1 MLRQT
6 IIFSSFVLTLIIS
19 LTSYAG
25 GESTYKSICIACHA
39 SGMNGAPK
47 FQNNLAWAPIIKEGK
62 VHVIAEAY
70 NGVRK
75 MPAKGGKPDLT
86 LEDFSEALI
95 YMVNSSGGNW
105 STPTEQEFIQIRNN
119 ITKLSRK
126 RKPG

>member
-6 IIFSSFVLTLIIS
+6 IIFSFFVLTLIIS

-86 LEDFSEALI
+86 LEDFSGALI
-95 YMVNSSGGNW
+95 YMVNASGGNW
-105 STPTEQEFIQIRNN
+105 STPTEQEYIKIKN
-119 ITKLSRK
+119 KLSK
-126 RKPG
+126 LSSKK

>member
-6 IIFSSFVLTLIIS
+6 IIFSFFVLTLLVP
-19 LTSYAG
+19 LTSSAS
-25 GESTYKSICIACHA
+25 GEATYKSVCIACHA
-39 SGMNGAPK
+39 AGMNGAPK

-105 STPTEQEFIQIRNN
+105 SKPTEQELIQIRKN
-119 ITKLSRK
+119 ISKLSSK
-126 RKPG
+126 RKPS

>member
-6 IIFSSFVLTLIIS
+6 IIFSFFVLTLLVP
-19 LTSYAG
+19 LTSSAS
-25 GESTYKSICIACHA
+25 GESTYKSVCIACHA
-39 SGMNGAPK
+39 TGMNGAPK

-105 STPTEQEFIQIRNN
+105 SKPTEQEFIQIRNN
-119 ITKLSRK
+119 ISKLSSK
-126 RKPG
+126 RKPS

>member
-1 MLRQT
+1 MRRQT
-6 IIFSSFVLTLIIS
+6 IIFLFFVLTLTIS

-25 GESTYKSICIACHA
+25 GESTYKSVCIACHA

-47 FQNNLAWAPIIKEGK
+47 FQNNRDWASIIKEGK

-75 MPAKGGKPDLT
+75 MPAKGGKPDLA

-95 YMVNSSGGNW
+95 YMVNASGGNW
-105 STPTEQEFIQIRNN
+105 SKPTEQEYIQIRNN
-119 ITKLSRK
+119 ISKLNSK
-126 RKPG
+126 RKPS